1 MNFSKMFLALSHS
14 LTPIEHLDMERS
26 PLSTES
32 LAILIDFVIAHD
44 SSIIQKLSNPIK
56 LDVSSIHIYWK
67 QCFRAIKYYSIQR
80 II

>member
-1 MNFSKMFLALSHS
+1 
-14 LTPIEHLDMERS
+14 MERS

-56 LDVSSIHIYWK
+56 LDVSRYIYIGNNALEFIGKIFWA
-67 QCFRAIKYYSIQR
+67 FPFILER
-80 II
+80 IYLKIITANKDKTFVK